1 MAEVWEADDELLQR
15 RVAIKILHP
24 HLRNAAMIERFRAEG
39 LATARLR
46 HPAIVTVFDTIA
58 RPDVEAIVMEL
69 VEGRTLRFVLDQRGT
84 LPIDRA
90 VNMAATVAEAL
101 HAAHMNG
108 VVHRDVKPA
117 NIILSRDGAIKIT
130 DFGIAKSDF
139 ALDLTDTGTYLG
151 TARYV
156 APEQVRG
163 ERATARSDIYGLGTV
178 LFEALAGHSPYVA
191 DHDDA
196 LALARLHRDAPS
208 VRASRPDVS
217 PVLEAIIARSLAR
230 DPHDRYP
237 TAAALADAL
246 RRSAALRARGRR
258 PRPDAVATARPDGDA
273 CPRVPT
279 HEPRGPRRDHGR
291 GPRRSLPCAGR
302 HRSPQL
308 RRAIATIVMVRSSSA
323 RRARVRIARGKSHHG
338 QPPRKTR
345 RSTRQSRS
353 GPLLPLQA
361 ARAYSRS
368 RAARA

>member
-1 MAEVWEADDELLQR
+1 MGTLASTLVADRYRLVRSLGHGAMAEVWEANDELLQR

-24 HLRNAAMIERFRAEG
+24 HLRKASMIERFRAEG

-58 RPDVEAIVMEL
+58 RPDVDAIVMEL

-90 VNMAATVAEAL
+90 VHIVATLADAL
-101 HAAHMNG
+101 HAAHLIG

-117 NIILSRDGAIKIT
+117 NVILSKNGAIKIT
-130 DFGIAKSDF
+130 DFGIAKSEF
-139 ALDLTDTGTYLG
+139 TLDLTEAGTYVG

-163 ERATARSDIYGLGTV
+163 EPATARSDIYGLGTLLYESLV
-178 LFEALAGHSPYVA
+178 GHSPFVA

-217 PVLEAIIARSLAR
+217 PALDAIVARALAR
-230 DPHDRYP
+230 EPSDRYP

-246 RRSAALRARGRR
+246 RRSATARS
-258 PRPDAVATARPDGDA
+258 AVAPGRLDPTATLPPA
-273 CPRVPT
+273 PTRV
-279 HEPRGPRRDHGR
+279 EG
-291 GPRRSLPCAGR
+291 
-302 HRSPQL
+302 
-308 RRAIATIVMVRSSSA
+308 
-323 RRARVRIARGKSHHG
+323 
-338 QPPRKTR
+338 
-345 RSTRQSRS
+345 RS
-353 GPLLPLQA
+353 GPLDPTTVAVA
-361 ARAYSRS
+361 APVAAAPEAANRHSVRRAITIIVMSAIILGG
-368 RAARA
+368 AALAFALLGGSHTLTNLLKSSG

>member
-1 MAEVWEADDELLQR
+1 MGTLVSTLVADRYRLVRSLGHGAMAEVWEADDELLQR

-58 RPDVEAIVMEL
+58 RPDVDAIVMEL

-90 VNMAATVAEAL
+90 VHIVATLADAL
-101 HAAHMNG
+101 HAAHING

-117 NIILSRDGAIKIT
+117 NVILGKDGSIKIT

-139 ALDLTDTGTYLG
+139 TLDLTEAGTYVG

-163 ERATARSDIYGLGTV
+163 EPATARSDIYGLGTV
-178 LFEALAGHSPYVA
+178 LFESLVGHSPFVA

-196 LALARLHRDAPS
+196 LALARLQRDAPS

-217 PVLEAIIARSLAR
+217 PALDAIIARALAR
-230 DPHDRYP
+230 EPLDRYP

-246 RRSAALRARGRR
+246 RRSAPTRSGP
-258 PRPDAVATARPDGDA
+258 PRPAATTPAPRLDPTATLPPVSTRSKGRSGPFDATTVAPLAVEPELEPAR
-273 CPRVPT
+273 
-279 HEPRGPRRDHGR
+279 H
-291 GPRRSLPCAGR
+291 S
-302 HRSPQL
+302 L
-308 RRAIATIVMVRSSSA
+308 RRAVGSIVIGVIILGAAALAFALLAGSHTMDNLL
-323 RRARVRIARGKSHHG
+323 GKFG
-338 QPPRKTR
+338 
-345 RSTRQSRS
+345 
-353 GPLLPLQA
+353 A
-361 ARAYSRS
+361 
-368 RAARA
+368 